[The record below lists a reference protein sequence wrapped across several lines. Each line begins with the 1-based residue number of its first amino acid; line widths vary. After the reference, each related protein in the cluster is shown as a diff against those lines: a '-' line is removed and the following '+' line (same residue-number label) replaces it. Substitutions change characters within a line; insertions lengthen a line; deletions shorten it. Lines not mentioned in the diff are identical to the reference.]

1 MTDAKSVS
9 IVTQTRVTSG
19 KDDEFAKWQRR
30 MSEVVATQPGFVE
43 ETVMSPSPPA
53 QVDWVILQR
62 FASRGAAV
70 TWLRSAER
78 QRLVAET
85 QPMLIGQYDVH
96 LVAET
101 ERGAL
106 PAPVSAVISTRIKPG
121 QEKAFLKWGR
131 RIAAA
136 QAKSPGFQGYRREP
150 PVPGVQDDWLT
161 ILRFDSEA
169 NLQTWL
175 DSPERKKLL
184 EESQAFTD
192 ECHTRI
198 VRTGFDQW
206 FEFPGAAPQAAWKQ
220 NMVVLLVLYPLLF
233 LLNEWLQ
240 KPILVGVFHLPYWF
254 FLFINNAA
262 SVVLLSLILPWV
274 SQRLGWWLNP
284 EVPDRKRDLAGVA
297 LVVGF
302 YVLWL
307 LAFWQY
313 QTHLGLPW

>member
-121 QEKAFLKWGR
+121 QEKAFLEWGR

-192 ECHTRI
+192 ECHTLCARASTNGSSFPAQRRRRRGS
-198 VRTGFDQW
+198 RT
-206 FEFPGAAPQAAWKQ
+206 
-220 NMVVLLVLYPLLF
+220 
-233 LLNEWLQ
+233 
-240 KPILVGVFHLPYWF
+240 
-254 FLFINNAA
+254 
-262 SVVLLSLILPWV
+262 
-274 SQRLGWWLNP
+274 WWCC
-284 EVPDRKRDLAGVA
+284 
-297 LVVGF
+297 
-302 YVLWL
+302 
-307 LAFWQY
+307 
-313 QTHLGLPW
+313 